1 MSRPIPKQHHHLP
14 HATDHG
20 EYEHYWELADTDQ
33 IKAEINRIA
42 DHIRDAWYDDEI
54 NRALATLA
62 NVNYYL
68 DRFAVLAQAHRD
80 RVVGS

>member
-14 HATDHG
+14 HSTDHG
-20 EYEHYWELADTDQ
+20 EYEHYWELEDVDAL
-33 IKAEINRIA
+33 KAEINRIA
-42 DHIRDAWYDDEI
+42 DHVRDAWYDDEM

-62 NVNYYL
+62 NINFYL
-68 DRFAVLAQAHRD
+68 DTFAVLAQAHRD